1 MEEGRVWTE
10 GVQECPSYMSDR
22 GCIIRDYWYSTL
34 VRVLTVPEIRRLTF
48 LLPGH
53 LSLYFTLREKL
64 LLLLNLPPIRLLLA
78 KRVYRSRN
86 NPQSQHQL
94 KIMVDYKG
102 PPPPKGTWRRAFWER
117 K

>member
-10 GVQECPSYMSDR
+10 GVQECPFYMSDR

-53 LSLYFTLREKL
+53 LSLDHFARET
-64 LLLLNLPPIRLLLA
+64 PITA
-78 KRVYRSRN
+78 KPAPHTPTARQVCI
-86 NPQSQHQL
+86 PIA
-94 KIMVDYKG
+94 K
-102 PPPPKGTWRRAFWER
+102 
-117 K
+117 